1 MPSFFIDRPIFAWV
15 VAILISLCGTISL
28 LNMGIESYPNIAP
41 PQVVVT
47 ATYPGASADTTE
59 KTVTQVIE
67 QQLTGIDHLLYFSS
81 ASSSS
86 GTATVT
92 LTFETGTDPDI
103 AQVQV
108 QNKVSLAT
116 PRLPSEVTQQGVVV
130 AKSNPDFLMF
140 IALTSSNPAIDG
152 NRLTDIVSSQ
162 VLDQIARIP
171 GVGNTRQLGS
181 EYGMRVWLNPDKLRG
196 YGLSATDL
204 RNALSTQNVQF
215 AAGSIGTDPA
225 VNGQGFSATVS
236 AEGRFTTP
244 EEFSDIILRANND
257 GTVVRLKDVAR
268 VELGPQTYGFNAQW
282 NGTATGSF
290 GVQLLPGA
298 NALDVA
304 NAVRAKMADLARGF
318 PDGVTW
324 FAPYDTTKFVTISI
338 EEVVH
343 TLVEAII
350 LVFLV
355 MLLFLQNFR
364 ATIIPT
370 LVIPVALLGTFLG
383 LSPLGFTIN
392 QLTLFGMVLAIGIV
406 VDDAIVVIENV
417 ERIMSEEGLSPKE
430 ATRKA
435 MGQITGAV
443 VAITV
448 VLAAVFVPS
457 ALQPGASGII
467 YKQFA
472 LTIAV
477 SMGFSAF
484 LALSFTPALCATILK
499 HTHDEKKNIV
509 YRKFNQVF
517 DWVQHTYSGHI
528 GGAVRRAPVWMV
540 VFVLIAVLCGFL
552 FTRLPTS
559 FVPDEDQGYA
569 LAIVQLP
576 PGSSIARTEKVMEQQ
591 RAILLKDPAVDG
603 VFQISGFSFVGQ
615 GENVGMSFIRLK
627 DWGDRDMTATE
638 FIQQANGKMQAV
650 RDATIFVVNL
660 PTIRGLSQFG
670 GIDMYLQARAGQ
682 SRDELTQARN
692 ILLGAAA
699 QNKALVGVRPNTL
712 EDAPLLQLHVDRT
725 QAQTMGLSVSD
736 IYTAIQLTLAPVY
749 VNDFS
754 YGGRVKRVML
764 QADAP
769 YRMGTDAFQH
779 IFTPSTLSTAS
790 TNSSTSSTSSTVAS
804 ASTAVDSAMIPLSS
818 VVSSKWSLAA
828 PTLNRY
834 NGYSAVEI
842 VGNQAPGYSTGQ
854 AMNIVEGI
862 VNDKLPKGFGY
873 DWTGQSYQ
881 EILSGNSSTLL
892 LALSVVIVFLCLAA
906 LYESWSIPV
915 SVLLVVPLGILG
927 TIVFSMLRGLP
938 NDIYFKI
945 GMITVIGLAA
955 KNAILIV
962 EFAVEQ
968 QQGGKTLRQSVIE
981 AARLRLRPI
990 LMTSLAFILGVFP
1003 LAISTGAG
1011 ANSRHAIGT
1020 GVIGG
1025 MLFATFLGLLLIPVF
1040 YVSVRRMLG
1049 DKLDEVSHKLPHH
1062 GPDGDDHG
1070 PDGGGHGPQG
1080 GGNPATNVG
1089 PHAPNVGDVRA
1100 FDSDPR
1106 RGTERP

>member
-140 IALTSSNPAIDG
+140 IALTSTNPAIDG

-171 GVGNTRQLGS
+171 GVGNTRQLGA

-196 YGLSATDL
+196 YGLSASDL

-244 EEFSDIILRANND
+244 EQFADIILRANND

-282 NGTATGSF
+282 NGTSTGSF

-304 NAVRAKMADLARGF
+304 NAVRAKMDELSRSF
-318 PDGVTW
+318 PEGVTW

-343 TLVEAII
+343 TLVEAVI

-383 LSPLGFTIN
+383 LSPLGFTVN

-417 ERIMSEEGLSPKE
+417 ERIMSEEGLPPKE

-484 LALSFTPALCATILK
+484 LALSFTPALCATILR
-499 HTHDEKKNIV
+499 HEHGETKKNVV

-528 GGAVRRAPVWMV
+528 GGAVRHAPRWMM

-576 PGSSIARTEKVMEQQ
+576 PGSSLARTEKVMTDM
-591 RAILLKDPAVDG
+591 RGILLKDVSVDG
-603 VFQISGFSFVGQ
+603 IFQISGFSFVGQ
-615 GENVGMSFIRLK
+615 GENVGMVFIRLK
-627 DWGDRDMTATE
+627 DWDKRDLTATE
-638 FIQQANGKMQAV
+638 FIQQTNGKMQAV

-692 ILLGAAA
+692 MLLGAAA
-699 QNKALVGVRPNTL
+699 QNTALVGVRPNTL
-712 EDAPLLQLHVDRT
+712 EDAPLLQLQVDRT

-779 IFTPSTLSTAS
+779 IFTPSTLAT
-790 TNSSTSSTSSTVAS
+790 SSTGTSTSSTVAS
-804 ASTAVDSAMIPLSS
+804 ASTALDNAMIPLSS
-818 VVSSKWSLAA
+818 VVSSKWTMAA

-854 AMNIVEGI
+854 AMTIVEGI

-881 EILSGNSSTLL
+881 EILSGNSSTML

-927 TIVFSMLRGLP
+927 TVVFSMLRGLP

-968 QQGGKTLRQSVIE
+968 QQEGKTLREGVIE

-1049 DKLDEVSHKLPHH
+1049 DKLDEVSGKMPHH
-1062 GPDGDDHG
+1062 GGD
-1070 PDGGGHGPQG
+1070 PGGHGPHG
-1080 GGNPATNVG
+1080 GSPSPNVG
-1089 PHAPNVGDVRA
+1089 PHAPNVGDVTA

-1106 RGTERP
+1106 RGTDRP

>member
-140 IALTSSNPAIDG
+140 IALTSTNPAIDG

-171 GVGNTRQLGS
+171 GVGNTRQLGA

-196 YGLSATDL
+196 YGLSASDL

-244 EEFSDIILRANND
+244 EQFADIILRANND

-282 NGTATGSF
+282 NGTSTGSF

-304 NAVRAKMADLARGF
+304 NAVRAKMDELSRSF
-318 PDGVTW
+318 PEGVTW

-343 TLVEAII
+343 TLVEAVI

-383 LSPLGFTIN
+383 LSPLGFTVN

-417 ERIMSEEGLSPKE
+417 ERIMSEEGLPPKD

-484 LALSFTPALCATILK
+484 LALSFTPALCATILR
-499 HTHDEKKNIV
+499 HEHGETKKNVV

-528 GGAVRRAPVWMV
+528 GGAVRHAPRWMM

-576 PGSSIARTEKVMEQQ
+576 PGSSLARTEKVMTDM
-591 RAILLKDPAVDG
+591 RGILLKDVSVDG
-603 VFQISGFSFVGQ
+603 IFQISGFSFVGQ
-615 GENVGMSFIRLK
+615 GENVGMVFIRLK
-627 DWGDRDMTATE
+627 DWDKRDLTATE
-638 FIQQANGKMQAV
+638 FIQQTNGKMQAV

-692 ILLGAAA
+692 MLLGAAA
-699 QNKALVGVRPNTL
+699 QNTALVGVRPNTL
-712 EDAPLLQLHVDRT
+712 EDAPLLQLQVDRT

-779 IFTPSTLSTAS
+779 IFTPSTLAT
-790 TNSSTSSTSSTVAS
+790 SSTGTSTSSTVAS
-804 ASTAVDSAMIPLSS
+804 ASTALDNAMIPLSS
-818 VVSSKWSLAA
+818 VVSSKWTMAA

-854 AMNIVEGI
+854 AMAIVEGI

-881 EILSGNSSTLL
+881 EILSGNSSTML

-927 TIVFSMLRGLP
+927 TVVFSMLRGLP

-968 QQGGKTLRQSVIE
+968 QQEGKTLREGVIE

-1049 DKLDEVSHKLPHH
+1049 DKLDEVSGKMPHH
-1062 GPDGDDHG
+1062 GGD
-1070 PDGGGHGPQG
+1070 PGGHGPHG
-1080 GGNPATNVG
+1080 GSPSPNVG
-1089 PHAPNVGDVRA
+1089 PHAPNVGDVTA

-1106 RGTERP
+1106 RGTDRP